1 MAQLNGV
8 PATPDELQALA
19 LTGYGHFT
27 SMRVDQGAI
36 RGLSQHLERL
46 VRDCRMVFDADLDRE
61 QVRQYVRDA
70 VAGRKDGSFVLRVT
84 VFDPELDLG
93 HLHPAEPGI
102 LVATRPVG
110 AMPAEPIRVRAATY
124 VRDEPLIK
132 HVGLFGQL
140 RHRRAAQLAGWD
152 DAVFVDDA
160 RFISEGVTWNIGFF
174 DGERVIWPDA
184 EVLPG
189 ITMQLLKQVHSRTI
203 SAPVNLSDLSG
214 IEAVFATNTS
224 IGVRAISAIDDR
236 LFPTEHHIFA
246 TLRKEYE
253 EIPPEKI

>member
-8 PATPDELQALA
+8 PATPDDLQALA

-27 SMRVDQGAI
+27 SMRVDKGAI
-36 RGLSQHLERL
+36 RGFSQHLERL
-46 VRDCRMVFDADLDRE
+46 VRDCRLVFDAELDRE
-61 QVRQYVRDA
+61 RIRRYVRDA
-70 VAGRKDGSFVLRVT
+70 VAGQTGSFVVRVT
-84 VFDPELDLG
+84 VFDPDLDLG
-93 HLHPAEPGI
+93 RLHPAEPGI

-110 AMPAEPIRVRAATY
+110 AMPAKPIRVVAATY

-152 DAVFVDDA
+152 DVVFVDDA
-160 RFISEGVTWNIGFF
+160 RFISEGATWNVGFF
-174 DGERVIWPDA
+174 DGARVIWPDA

-189 ITMQLLKQVHSRTI
+189 VTMQLLKQVHDQTI
-203 SAPVNLSDLSG
+203 SARVNLSDLPG

-224 IGVRAISAIDDR
+224 IGVRAITAVNDMT
-236 LFPTEHHIFA
+236 FPAEHHIFA

-253 EIPPEKI
+253 EIPPEQI

>member
-8 PATPDELQALA
+8 PATPDDLQALA

-27 SMRVDQGAI
+27 SMRVDNGSV

-46 VRDCRMVFDADLDRE
+46 VRDCRKVFAADLDRE
-61 QVRQYVRDA
+61 RVRQYVRDA
-70 VAGRKDGSFVLRVT
+70 VVQEEGSFVVRVT
-84 VFDPELDLG
+84 VFDPDLDVG

-102 LVATRPVG
+102 LVATRPAG
-110 AMPAEPIRVRAATY
+110 ALPAEPIRVMAATY

-152 DAVFVDDA
+152 DAVFVDGA

-174 DGERVIWPDA
+174 DGARVIWPDA

-189 ITMQLLKQVHSRTI
+189 VTMELLKQVHGRTI

-224 IGVRAISAIDDR
+224 IGVRAISAIDDTS
-236 LFPTEHHIFA
+236 FPTDHHIFT
-246 TLRKEYE
+246 TLRKEYG
-253 EIPPEKI
+253 EIPPEQI